1 MWRVSQTIHWSITL
15 KTQQSKITPL
25 SLIGRIH
32 RTGKSSSFLKQTFS
46 ALKYRNY
53 RLWFSGQTVSLF
65 GTWMQRTAQAYLIF
79 DLTKSPLYLGYVG
92 FAYGVP
98 SWLFM
103 LYGGAIADRFSRR
116 TILLIAQ
123 IVMMILA
130 FILAGLTFS
139 GLVQPWQIIIL
150 AFLLG
155 CANAFDAPARQAFVT
170 ELVELP
176 DLTNAIALNSSMIN
190 MATVAGPAFAGLTY
204 AAFGPAWCFAI
215 NGLTFIAVIL
225 ALLLMKLSPFMHVDK
240 SVSILKEILEGLSF
254 AARKP
259 IIRMLVI
266 NLAILSLAGLGF
278 VTLLPVWA
286 VDVLGGD
293 ATTNGFLHTA
303 RGLGALSGAL
313 LIAAIGSSYPK
324 GRLLSIATFVM
335 PFSLLLFSFTGI
347 FPASLI
353 TLLGVGW
360 GFMVIINL
368 SNTLVQVNVD
378 NALRGRVMGIFTL
391 TFFGLMPI
399 GSLINGAIAEQV
411 GAPITIQI
419 NALILLA
426 SAIILLLF
434 FPFIRAQE

>member
-1 MWRVSQTIHWSITL
+1 L
-15 KTQQSKITPL
+15 KTPQSQITQQPL
-25 SLIGRIH
+25 TDGIRKPSRVI
-32 RTGKSSSFLKQTFS
+32 SFFRQTFS
-46 ALKYRNY
+46 ALKYRSY

-65 GTWMQRTAQAYLIF
+65 GTWMQRSAQAYLIF
-79 DLTKSPLYLGYVG
+79 DLTKSPIYLGYVG

-103 LYGGAIADRFSRR
+103 LYGGALADRFPRR

-123 IVMMILA
+123 IAMMILA
-130 FILAGLTFS
+130 FVLAGLTFT
-139 GLVQPWQIIIL
+139 GLVQPWHIIIL

-170 ELVELP
+170 ELVDRS

-190 MATVAGPAFAGLTY
+190 IATVVGPAVAGLTY

-215 NGLTFIAVIL
+215 NGLTFIAVII
-225 ALLLMKLSPFMHVDK
+225 ALLLMKLSPFKPVDRG
-240 SVSILKEILEGLSF
+240 VSILKEIKEGLSF
-254 AARKP
+254 VARKP
-259 IIRMLVI
+259 TIRTLII
-266 NLAILSLAGLGF
+266 NLGILSLAGLGF

-293 ATTNGFLHTA
+293 ATTNGYLHTA

-313 LIAAIGSSYPK
+313 LIAAIGQTYSK
-324 GRLLSIATFVM
+324 GKLFTVATFVM
-335 PFSLLLFSFTGI
+335 PVFLLLFSFTRI
-347 FPASLI
+347 LPTSFI
-353 TLLGVGW
+353 TLLGAGW

-368 SNTLVQVNVD
+368 SNTLVQTNVTD
-378 NALRGRVMGIFTL
+378 ELRGRVMGIFTF

-399 GSLINGAIAEQV
+399 GSLISGVIADQI
-411 GAPITIQI
+411 GAPLTVQI

-426 SAIILLLF
+426 AAIILLLF
-434 FPFIRAQE
+434 FPIIREQE

>member
-1 MWRVSQTIHWSITL
+1 L
-15 KTQQSKITPL
+15 KTPQSQITQYSLVDGIQKTSKI
-25 SLIGRIH
+25 
-32 RTGKSSSFLKQTFS
+32 SSFLKQTFS

-53 RLWFSGQTVSLF
+53 RLWFGGQTVSLF

-116 TILLIAQ
+116 TILLVAQ
-123 IVMMILA
+123 IAMMILA
-130 FILAGLTFS
+130 FILAGLAFS
-139 GLVQPWQIIIL
+139 GIVQPWHIIIL

-190 MATVAGPAFAGLTY
+190 LATVVGPALAGLTY
-204 AAFGPAWCFAI
+204 AAFGPAWCFTI
-215 NGLTFIAVIL
+215 NGFTFIAVIL
-225 ALLLMKLSPFMHVDK
+225 ALLLMKLAPFEPVEK
-240 SVSILKEILEGLSF
+240 SVSIIKEIVEGLSF

-259 IIRMLVI
+259 IIRMLII
-266 NLAILSLAGLGF
+266 NLGILSLAGLGF

-313 LIAAIGSSYPK
+313 LIAAIGHSYSK
-324 GRLLSIATFVM
+324 GNLLSLATFVM
-335 PFSLLLFSFTGI
+335 PLSLLIFSFTGI
-347 FPASLI
+347 LPASFI

-368 SNTLVQVNVD
+368 SNTLVQVNVED
-378 NALRGRVMGIFTL
+378 ALRGRVMGIFTF

-399 GSLINGAIAEQV
+399 GSLINGAIADQI
-411 GAPITIQI
+411 GAPMTIQI
-419 NALILLA
+419 NALVLITA
-426 SAIILLLF
+426 AVILLLF
-434 FPFIRAQE
+434 FPFIRAQD